1 MVTEA
6 DIPELLKLGKASLYV
21 FEAKEGMLHENDA
34 AAILYDI
41 SAGEHMT
48 GSEVKEGK
56 IDIYAAEDGLFQVDV
71 ERLKAVNRLGEM
83 MIATR
88 HTNSPVRKG
97 DKLAGTRVIPLVIE
111 SGKMERARQVA
122 GDVPLLRIHPYR
134 QRKAAVVVTGSEV
147 DKGLI
152 RDTFTPVVLAKLKE
166 YGIDDVPHR
175 LVGDDSERTVQAIRD
190 FLADGA
196 EIVLC
201 TGGMSVDPDDRTPLA
216 IKTVAERV
224 VRYGAPVLP
233 GAMFML
239 GYAKE
244 GQAPVSYTH
253 LDVYKRQQKYRSA
266 VDAWLAG
273 EKEATAGSV
282 HLVQA
287 VGQPI
292 EIATDD
298 LPTSPER
305 VLEQPDPAKVE
316 RIAALLDPTVPNE
329 ACLLYTSSNGRHLPA

>member
-1 MVTEA
+1 MKTIRTEDAVGHVLCHDITRIVKDDTKGVAFRRGHVVTEA

-175 LVGDDSERTVQAIRD
+175 LVGDDPERTVQAIRD

-244 GQAPVSYTH
+244 GQALIGLPGCVMFHGRTIFDII
-253 LDVYKRQQKYRSA
+253 LPRI
-266 VDAWLAG
+266 LA
-273 EKEATAGSV
+273 
-282 HLVQA
+282 
-287 VGQPI
+287 
-292 EIATDD
+292 D
-298 LPTSPER
+298 LPITS
-305 VLEQPDPAKVE
+305 DD
-316 RIAALLDPTVPNE
+316 IAALGHGGLCLNCDTCIFPNC
-329 ACLLYTSSNGRHLPA
+329 ALGAGV

>member
-1 MVTEA
+1 MKTIRTEDAVGHVLCHDITRIVKDDTKGVAFRRGHVVTEA

-166 YGIDDVPHR
+166 YGIEDVPHR
-175 LVGDDSERTVQAIRD
+175 LVGDDPERTVQAIRD

-244 GQAPVSYTH
+244 GQALIGLPGCVMFHGRTIFDII
-253 LDVYKRQQKYRSA
+253 LPRI
-266 VDAWLAG
+266 LA
-273 EKEATAGSV
+273 
-282 HLVQA
+282 
-287 VGQPI
+287 
-292 EIATDD
+292 D
-298 LPTSPER
+298 LPITS
-305 VLEQPDPAKVE
+305 DD
-316 RIAALLDPTVPNE
+316 IAALGHGGLCLNCDTCIFPNC
-329 ACLLYTSSNGRHLPA
+329 ALGAGV

>member
-1 MVTEA
+1 MKTIRTEDAVGHVLCHDITRIVKDDTKGVAFRRGHVVTEA

-244 GQAPVSYTH
+244 GQALIGLPGCVMFHGRTIFDII
-253 LDVYKRQQKYRSA
+253 LPRI
-266 VDAWLAG
+266 LA
-273 EKEATAGSV
+273 
-282 HLVQA
+282 
-287 VGQPI
+287 
-292 EIATDD
+292 D
-298 LPTSPER
+298 LPITS
-305 VLEQPDPAKVE
+305 DD
-316 RIAALLDPTVPNE
+316 IAALGHGGLCLNCDTCIFPNC
-329 ACLLYTSSNGRHLPA
+329 ALGAGV

>member
-1 MVTEA
+1 MKTIRTEDAVGHVLCHDITRIVKDDTKGVAFRRGHVVTEA

-175 LVGDDSERTVQAIRD
+175 LVGDDPERTVQAIRD

-201 TGGMSVDPDDRTPLA
+201 AGGMSVDRDDRTPLA

-244 GQAPVSYTH
+244 GQALIGLPGCVMFHGRTIFDII
-253 LDVYKRQQKYRSA
+253 LPRI
-266 VDAWLAG
+266 LA
-273 EKEATAGSV
+273 
-282 HLVQA
+282 
-287 VGQPI
+287 
-292 EIATDD
+292 D
-298 LPTSPER
+298 LPITS
-305 VLEQPDPAKVE
+305 DD
-316 RIAALLDPTVPNE
+316 IAALGHGGLCLNCDTCIFPNC
-329 ACLLYTSSNGRHLPA
+329 ALGAGV

>member
-1 MVTEA
+1 MKTIRTEDAVGHVLCHDITRIVKDDTKGVAFRRGHVVTEA

-122 GDVPLLRIHPYR
+122 GDAPLLRIHPYR

-175 LVGDDSERTVQAIRD
+175 LVGDDPERTVQAIRD

-244 GQAPVSYTH
+244 GQALIGLPGCVMFHGRTIFDII
-253 LDVYKRQQKYRSA
+253 LPRI
-266 VDAWLAG
+266 LA
-273 EKEATAGSV
+273 
-282 HLVQA
+282 
-287 VGQPI
+287 
-292 EIATDD
+292 D
-298 LPTSPER
+298 LPITS
-305 VLEQPDPAKVE
+305 DD
-316 RIAALLDPTVPNE
+316 IAALGHGGLCLNCDTCIFPNC
-329 ACLLYTSSNGRHLPA
+329 ALGAGV